1 MNHPLY
7 QLILARVREFTRE
20 PEAMFWTYGFPLV
33 MAIALGI
40 AFRERPVEGVSVDVA
55 QEKQTTATP
64 SITTKP
70 NRPAY

>member
-20 PEAMFWTYGFPLV
+20 PEAMFWTYGFPLA

-40 AFRERPVEGVSVDVA
+40 AFQIVRAHV
-55 QEKQTTATP
+55 
-64 SITTKP
+64 
-70 NRPAY
+70 